1 MNQPIYSPAQ
11 GISNRKLG
19 NQYSV
24 EHHNYVAS
32 QSNSVDR
39 AHEISKNIIANKI
52 GNNQMAYKQNSM
64 SGYSEN
70 K

>member
-1 MNQPIYSPAQ
+1 MYSPGT
-11 GISNRKLG
+11 GISNRKVG

-52 GNNQMAYKQNSM
+52 GNN
-64 SGYSEN
+64 
-70 K
+70 